1 MHPKV
6 FLETATE
13 LTRLALQFDQALD
26 HLISTYFAENG
37 RCGSRERASLSSVVY
52 GVMRQKLFFEY
63 LAQTGEGSIAR
74 RLAILSYAFGQQA
87 DAQNAVVNTEIDASS
102 NHTPFVWRDYL
113 NAALSDTEQAWLSES
128 LATEVKN
135 LDIQYQHNLP
145 EWLVE
150 IIQQQLGMDVSSDTF
165 ISFINSLHQNASLD
179 LRVNTFKS
187 KRPAVLKLLKEQ
199 GLEASL
205 TPYSPWGLRLEQ
217 KRGLSQLPIFN
228 QGLLEVQ
235 DEGSQLLALALDAK
249 RGETVVDFCAG
260 GGGKTLALGA
270 MMRNTGR
277 LYAFDTSA
285 HRLEGL
291 QPRMARSGLNN
302 IHTMVINNEKDARIQ
317 RMWGKVDRV
326 LVDAPCTGLGTLRR
340 NPALKW
346 RVKPKSVEQM
356 VQLQSAILRSAA
368 QLLKPGGRLIYATC
382 SLLPQENEE
391 VAQAFSQEF
400 KHEFEALPM
409 HTLLAKPVGE
419 LAHHLCTPHTG
430 LYLRLWPHLHHT
442 DGFFAASWT
451 KK

>member
-6 FLETATE
+6 FIETATE

-26 HLISTYFAENG
+26 HLISTYFTENG
-37 RCGSRERASLSSVVY
+37 RCGSRERASLSSIVY

-63 LAQTGEGSIAR
+63 CAQGGEGPMAR
-74 RLAILSYAFGQQA
+74 RLAILSYAFGQQSA
-87 DAQNAVVNTEIDASS
+87 STAQDGVDAVAAEGQFD
-102 NHTPFVWRDYL
+102 WREYL
-113 NAALSDTEQAWLSES
+113 NGALNSNEQNWLNQALSIQA
-128 LATEVKN
+128 KD
-135 LDIQYQHNLP
+135 LDLKYQHNLP
-145 EWLVE
+145 DWLVD
-150 IIQQQLGMDVSSDTF
+150 IIQQQLGMDVSSNEF
-165 ISFINSLHQNASLD
+165 VGFMNSLHQNASLD
-179 LRVNTFKS
+179 LRVNTFKA
-187 KRPAVLKLLKEQ
+187 KRPAVLALLQEQ
-199 GLEASL
+199 GLEAQI

-249 RGETVVDFCAG
+249 RGETVIDFCAG

-270 MMRNTGR
+270 MMKNTGR

-291 QPRMARSGLNN
+291 KPRMARSGLNN
-302 IHTMVINNEKDARIQ
+302 IHTMVINDEKDARIQ
-317 RMWGKVDRV
+317 RMWGKAERV

-346 RVKPKSVEQM
+346 RVKPQSVAQM
-356 VQLQSAILRSAA
+356 VELQSAILRSAA
-368 QLLKPGGRLIYATC
+368 KLVQSGGRLIYATC

-391 VAQAFSQEF
+391 VAKAFSDEFKQEF
-400 KHEFEALPM
+400 VAVPM
-409 HTLLAKPVGE
+409 QTLLAKPVGE
-419 LAHHLCTPHTG
+419 MASQLCSPTTG
-430 LYLRLWPHLHHT
+430 MYLRLWPHLHHT
-442 DGFFAASWT
+442 DGFFAAAWT